1 MFVLSTGS
9 DPVSQFNSFC
19 EKMGMAGERSQKISL
34 GSGQDKRATNLI
46 TDGLIKG
53 QWVLLQ
59 NCHLMIS
66 WMPKLEQI
74 VEQINMQA
82 HADFRLWL
90 TSSPSAQFPVSILQ
104 NAVKMTMEP
113 PTGLKANLMQ
123 TYENT
128 NARELNDS
136 AKPKEFKKLLFALSY
151 FHAII

>member
-1 MFVLSTGS
+1 
-9 DPVSQFNSFC
+9 
-19 EKMGMAGERSQKISL
+19 MAGERSQKISL